1 MEEITLPPVLI
12 NLIHNINSQGHLKSW
27 QLKSTLETHSLTL
40 EWTRTTTCNIN
51 DYQSVGSDSTLQSLE
66 KKSDQSVVSNEDCG
80 DEYSSQAIY
89 VTEKDAT
96 CEHSDFP
103 SGLQRILEDEVELYS
118 NNECET
124 PEAMLTEDKIKYE
137 TQISFQGEPH
147 KFSTMNKTQDC
158 RRNSGC
164 KTPIHSS
171 PLENKRYFADHR
183 TNELADQ
190 RVSGTHSNPLLKQV
204 SRKERALCS
213 CGGVFSSRNS
223 SVIHLLSTCP
233 VSLCFRIELEY
244 DIQQVLDSWHG
255 DEKDIGMAWWQSYK
269 TNGFPDA
276 TTALEEKQAKQL
288 ETLVSQFIQKAMSQK
303 LKDHN
308 GNAFVMMRGLKDLQ
322 D

>member
-27 QLKSTLETHSLTL
+27 QLKSTLETHSLTF

-51 DYQSVGSDSTLQSLE
+51 EYQSVGSDSTLQSLE

-80 DEYSSQAIY
+80 DEYSSQATY

-103 SGLQRILEDEVELYS
+103 SGLQRVLEDEVELYI

-137 TQISFQGEPH
+137 TQISFQGEPR

-164 KTPIHSS
+164 KAPIHSS
-171 PLENKRYFADHR
+171 PLENKRYFADHT

-190 RVSGTHSNPLLKQV
+190 RISGTHSDPFLKQV

-308 GNAFVMMRGLKDLQ
+308 GNVFVMMRGLKDLQ